1 MVRVF
6 SYRVFA
12 CTGVGNVDLSKGC
25 TRVCTP
31 TRLTACEMGV
41 CYIRTLEKSEK
52 KMGGLSK
59 SM

>member
-1 MVRVF
+1 M
-6 SYRVFA
+6 
-12 CTGVGNVDLSKGC
+12 GVGNVDLSKGC